1 MTSSGVAI
9 RHGPLMA
16 HGIHAQAAL
25 PSKLPGAPSVR
36 AQQLCDAR
44 AMSVR
49 YSSCAP
55 QRLLLAWLL
64 VRTIRALRN
73 ACSCTIPPFHR
84 IPHPSEHDAIPT
96 GPPAHMPSSPAPS
109 FLVVWGKPPILHMM
123 GSGMASILGGGFG
136 PHGAIAATW
145 ASWARALRRWEQ
157 TQGTR
162 RRERAEAGA
171 LRRSRGGRRARR
183 VARNRRE
190 LGGSWAG
197 EARGSRR
204 VEPVLDAL
212 DEFVRLDPDKLQ
224 VKD

>member
-1 MTSSGVAI
+1 MVGGPCLYLYSFRGHMTSSGVAI

-64 VRTIRALRN
+64 VRTMRALRN

-84 IPHPSEHDAIPT
+84 IPHLSEHDAIPT

-136 PHGAIAATW
+136 PHGGDSGDLGELGESAPPVGANA
-145 ASWARALRRWEQ
+145 
-157 TQGTR
+157 G
-162 RRERAEAGA
+162 ERGGESGPRPGLCGGVEAGVE
-171 LRRSRGGRRARR
+171 RG
-183 VARNRRE
+183 E
-190 LGGSWAG
+190 
-197 EARGSRR
+197 
-204 VEPVLDAL
+204 
-212 DEFVRLDPDKLQ
+212 
-224 VKD
+224 